1 MPKGKAR
8 VHIVCGHTHTPQ
20 YLIHFMTLAATTTA
34 SKRLTRQTTAANK
47 LVYILLKHVVLF
59 CSSYPTCPGPSKQKC
74 AIVFP
79 NNRELPLA
87 PITTQI
93 IRKRI
98 NDLKR
103 TQERTQWTRQV
114 NLFVHIV
121 PIFKYRLHLFV
132 HFISN
137 IVYPACVQI
146 SQNSRTNELA
156 RATIAHVT
164 CAW

>member
-34 SKRLTRQTTAANK
+34 SKRLTPQTTAANK

-74 AIVFP
+74 AIVLP

-93 IRKRI
+93 IRKGI

-103 TQERTQWTRQV
+103 TQERTQ
-114 NLFVHIV
+114 
-121 PIFKYRLHLFV
+121 
-132 HFISN
+132 
-137 IVYPACVQI
+137 
-146 SQNSRTNELA
+146 
-156 RATIAHVT
+156 
-164 CAW
+164 